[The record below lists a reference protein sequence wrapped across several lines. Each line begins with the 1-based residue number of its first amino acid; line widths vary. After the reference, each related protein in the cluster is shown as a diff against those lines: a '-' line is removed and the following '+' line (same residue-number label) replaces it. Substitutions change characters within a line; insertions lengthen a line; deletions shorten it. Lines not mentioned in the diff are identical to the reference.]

1 MNAYKRLI
9 FYKSMQAI
17 RTCGYSILSCGKS
30 SNGNFEVLYITL
42 LLWVI
47 KYIVLIIAFKTF
59 LWKKLARM
67 VRRYVLFLLHGTIS
81 KWICCWKTEKS
92 TFQPEKFSSALYFV
106 AKLHFTIFLV
116 EIMKYLGGLFQLF
129 STPEKEWGN
138 LKKYCNYFIENYFKR
153 SRFFRL
159 CISGLLCIPLRIH
172 IVSQGLLLL
181 LFSSK
186 HRSGISSELKTI

>member
-1 MNAYKRLI
+1 
-9 FYKSMQAI
+9 MQAI

-67 VRRYVLFLLHGTIS
+67 VRRYVLFLLLHCTVS
-81 KWICCWKTEKS
+81 KLICCWKTAKS
-92 TFQPEKFSSALYFV
+92 TFQPVKFSSVLHFV
-106 AKLHFTIFLV
+106 AKLHFSIFLV

-129 STPEKEWGN
+129 STSEKQWGS

-153 SRFFRL
+153 SWFFRL
-159 CISGLLCIPLRIH
+159 CISGWLCILLRIH

-181 LFSSK
+181 QFSSK
-186 HRSGISSELKTI
+186 HRSGISSELKTIWK